1 MGIIADVCA
10 LVMVILGMFSK
21 FSKSNGFENLLCF
34 IAAAIFMV
42 AGAIY
47 DHSKKEK

>member
-10 LVMVILGMFSK
+10 FVMVILGMFSK
-21 FSKSNGFENLLCF
+21 SNGFENILCF

>member
-21 FSKSNGFENLLCF
+21 SNGLENVLCF

-47 DHSKKEK
+47 DHSKKKE